1 MKKRWETQRVEVYF
15 DANNEETE
23 RRILE
28 EVGGILYSYYCQLS
42 RGIQLA
48 ETTAAASKPERT
60 RADG

>member
-23 RRILE
+23 LRILE

-42 RGIQLA
+42 RGFPLT
-48 ETTAAASKPERT
+48 ETTVAASKLERT
-60 RADG
+60 RTDG